1 MRALAGVEAAL
12 PLAAALEESVAPPG
26 EVAHE
31 GGDEVEGVGGEDG
44 LVVGAQGASHVK
56 SADGAG
62 RDTHFECSFLW

>member
-12 PLAAALEESVAPPG
+12 PLAAAIEQLVATPG

-31 GGDEVEGVGGEDG
+31 GADEVEGVGGEDG
-44 LVVGAQGASHVK
+44 LVAGAERAPHQK

-62 RDTHFECSFLW
+62 RDTHRECSFLW